1 MFFMNI
7 IASVE
12 LSTPSD
18 VSPIVNTEEANTNLV
33 TRDISIG

>member
-1 MFFMNI
+1 MNV

-18 VSPIVNTEEANTNLV
+18 VSPTVKTVEANTNLV
-33 TRDISIG
+33 ARERRVG